1 MAVIYLVHPTHG
13 AKVAISETEAN
24 YDAMSG
30 WQRYDVD
37 TSTVLA
43 DDDGDDE
50 PVNEMAAPKRRGRP
64 RAKQE
69 G

>member
-13 AKVAISETEAN
+13 AKVAISDAEAN

-37 TSTVLA
+37 TSTILA